1 MSPILSFYLCL
12 SLSLSIYVSLFLS
25 MTPISH
31 YLFILL
37 SMPFYLCLPL
47 SLFSHY
53 ISLYSIYFYLGMSPT
68 LSFSP
73 TVLLSTFSSLTFIV
87 CNKSHSRFTRPSPH
101 TCSPQSSPLSHS
113 HFYLFAAKGKKERE
127 RAPLLFTSSCF
138 VGASFAQ
145 GTIM

>member
-1 MSPILSFYLCL
+1 MKNDIRILEIYILYKIYQRMEIISITHSPLTLRYRSDSALKRCFAHSISF
-12 SLSLSIYVSLFLS
+12 
-25 MTPISH
+25 
-31 YLFILL
+31 
-37 SMPFYLCLPL
+37 
-47 SLFSHY
+47 
-53 ISLYSIYFYLGMSPT
+53 YSIYFYLGMSPT

-101 TCSPQSSPLSHS
+101 TCSPRSSPLSHS
-113 HFYLFAAKGKKERE
+113 HLYLFAAKGKKERE